1 MIFEKRGQWCWR
13 DGDGRLHK
21 FDTEEEAVKAAGWV
35 PPVEETLD
43 GDEEEAEDFEE
54 EAGTDE

>member
-1 MIFEKRGQWCWR
+1 MIFEKRGQWSWR

-21 FDTEEEAVKAAGWV
+21 FATEKEAVDASGWVVTLEETFDGEEE
-35 PPVEETLD
+35 EED
-43 GDEEEAEDFEE
+43 CEE

>member
-21 FDTEEEAVKAAGWV
+21 FDTEQEAMDASGGVFAL
-35 PPVEETLD
+35 EETFD
-43 GDEEEAEDFEE
+43 AEEETEDFEE

>member
-1 MIFEKRGQWCWR
+1 MIFEKKGRWCYR
-13 DGDGRLHK
+13 DEQGNLQK
-21 FDTEEEAVKAAGWV
+21 FSTEEEAVKAAGWI